1 VKGWRVSAGGEWFT
15 MDGYTPVSTEQDPG
29 IAPRGPIDG
38 KLGSTHRSGVVS
50 AGYGA
55 SNGWRLDVTG
65 NVYDEHRT
73 NATPASI
80 NSTASNQLSGD
91 MAGGV
96 GGGLLSLRVFGG
108 TQRYRQTFSTVNAAR
123 TAETLTRDQHI
134 PTTAGGLGAQ
144 WFREWG
150 SHTMLVGAEGRYV
163 DGTSIETPYSQGRPL
178 ANVEAGGIQRL
189 GSAFV
194 QDTFRASD
202 RLTLV
207 VGAHGDGWQSTSHAS
222 GHVQS
227 SGSFNPRVSGSYRLG
242 ASGVTVRGA
251 AYHGFRAPT
260 LNEFYRTFS
269 AGSVVTRPNEAL
281 SPERLTGGDVGVM
294 MTRGRA
300 SARVTGF
307 WNVLDDAITTITL
320 SVTPTQIIR
329 QRANADTLHAS
340 GIELE
345 GDVRWSSSLSASFAG
360 GFVSSRFQGMT
371 DLRDKRVPQV
381 PGYNM
386 GAGVRYNRR
395 SWIASS
401 QLRITGSQFED
412 DQNVFRLG
420 RATVLDVFAGRTLP
434 GRMTAFVAVENLLD
448 ATYDVGRTPILT
460 TGLPRTA
467 RIGVLIDLP

>member
-1 VKGWRVSAGGEWFT
+1 V
-15 MDGYTPVSTEQDPG
+15 D
-29 IAPRGPIDG
+29 
-38 KLGSTHRSGVVS
+38 L
-50 AGYGA
+50 
-55 SNGWRLDVTG
+55 TG
-65 NVYDEHRT
+65 HVYDEHRK

-91 MAGGV
+91 VAGGA
-96 GGGLLSLRVFGG
+96 GGGLISARVFGG

-144 WFREWG
+144 WFRGWG
-150 SHTMLVGAEGRYV
+150 SHTLLVGAEGRYV

-178 ANVEAGGIQRL
+178 ANTEAGGIQRL

-194 QDTFRASD
+194 QDTYRVND

-207 VGAHGDGWQSTSHAS
+207 FGAHGDGWRSTSHVN
-222 GHVQS
+222 GNVTS
-227 SGSFNPRVSGSYRLG
+227 SSSFNPRVSGSYRLND
-242 ASGVTVRGA
+242 SGLTVRGA

-269 AGSVVTRPNEAL
+269 AGSVVTRPNDAL

-294 MTRGRA
+294 FTHGRT

-320 SVTPTQIIR
+320 SVTPQQIVR

-345 GDVRWSSSLSASFAG
+345 GDLRVSSSLSASFAG
-360 GFVSSRFQGMT
+360 GFVSSRFKGMT
-371 DLRDKRVPQV
+371 ELRDKHVPQV
-381 PGYNM
+381 PGYNIGI
-386 GAGVRYNRR
+386 GARYTPRA
-395 SWIASS
+395 WTASS
-401 QLRITGSQFED
+401 QLRITGPQFED
-412 DQNVFRLG
+412 DQNVFRL
-420 RATVLDVFAGRTLP
+420 RQATVLDVFVGRTVSR
-434 GRMTAFVAVENLLD
+434 GITAFVAVENLFD

-460 TGLPRTA
+460 TGLPRAA
-467 RIGVLIDLP
+467 RAGVLINLP